1 MASLSPPRRLLPL
14 SSPKAPPSLLPEVAS
29 LSPPLEG
36 ASLSPLKELNCF
48 QNFQKSKFYKLK
60 TLSLNLLAF
69 AKPLSEDINGVESD
83 VVTVRL
89 VFKEDGAVG
98 VVQQLDFEEARP

>member
-1 MASLSPPRRLLPL
+1 M
-14 SSPKAPPSLLPEVAS
+14 AS

-36 ASLSPLKELNCF
+36 ASLSPLKELNFF